1 MDLTQ
6 QIFLLLI
13 GIAIGLVLGVIIGIL
28 IQKKRTAAPAISPQS
43 EKSDVQYG
51 TVTPDQIHTLA
62 EEQEE
67 SESRSECPVCG
78 HQNPGDNLFC
88 YDCGARLH

>member
-6 QIFLLLI
+6 QVFLLLV

-28 IQKKRTAAPAISPQS
+28 IQRNRTAAPVESLQT
-43 EKSDVQYG
+43 EKSDDHYG

-62 EEQEE
+62 ENQKE
-67 SESRSECPVCG
+67 SGPRRECPVCG
-78 HQNPGDNLFC
+78 HENPGDNLFC
-88 YDCGARLH
+88 YDCGARLS